1 MIYLFL
7 LIIIIELAIDLFFH
21 FKALPDE
28 AQKEVLRKVAP
39 PVQGEV
45 ISWQPPEE
53 EEIKTSKQLTEDI
66 TK

>member
-21 FKALPDE
+21 YKALPNE

-39 PVQGEV
+39 VKGDV
-45 ISWQPPEE
+45 IEWQPPEDE
-53 EEIKTSKQLTEDI
+53 EVKLSKQLTEEI

>member
-21 FKALPDE
+21 FKALPNE
-28 AQKEVLRKVAP
+28 TQKEVLRKVAP
-39 PVQGEV
+39 VKGEV
-45 ISWQPPEE
+45 FEWQPPEE

>member
-1 MIYLFL
+1 MIYIILT
-7 LIIIIELAIDLFFH
+7 IIIIELAIDIYLH
-21 FKALPDE
+21 YKALPRE
-28 AQKEVLRKVAP
+28 AQKEVLRKVA

-53 EEIKTSKQLTEDI
+53 EEEKTSKELTEEI